1 LIYVLRSTVIPGNSG
16 GPFVDTNGRVR
27 GMIFAASSNN
37 KDEAYALDG
46 SEIEK
51 AMKAGENRTRQVDT
65 KTCAIE

>member
-1 LIYVLRSTVIPGNSG
+1 MLRATVIPGNSG
-16 GPFVDTNGRVR
+16 GPFVDTDGRVR

-46 SEIEK
+46 SEIQQ
-51 AMKAGENRTRQVDT
+51 ALRAGESRTRQVDT